1 MAGKQKAEP
10 FKVAFLGLIREVKTR
25 IDASGDKIGRIAI
38 EFQPEGDTISDLDK
52 LHKPDASVY
61 VVVMEKEADK

>member
-1 MAGKQKAEP
+1 MAGKQAEP
-10 FKVAFLGLIREVKTR
+10 FKVAFVGIIREVKTR

-38 EFQPEGDTISDLDK
+38 EFRPEGDTVADLDK

-61 VVVMEKEADK
+61 VVVMEKGE